1 MHKIVQVHAKTC
13 MGCKNASCIY
23 VRQGLSCTVL
33 CDARSHILDI
43 LKGLDFGCVT
53 MSDTNQADED
63 RADEDRGD
71 TN

>member
-1 MHKIVQVHAKTC
+1 M
-13 MGCKNASCIY
+13 
-23 VRQGLSCTVL
+23 RQGLSCTVL